1 MSGKAPVAAPADIE
15 EKLPDGAIRVKLSRE
30 LKIAGPHGIATT
42 GHLTFR
48 EPTAED
54 IEIAGCPVNIDSDSR
69 GDPKV
74 IFDERKMNAMFERL
88 TGIPLPFIRK
98 MRGQDWTN
106 CAWAITPFFVP
117 GVRT

>member
-1 MSGKAPVAAPADIE
+1 MIAKAPAPTPSVE
-15 EKLPDGAIRVKLSRE
+15 EKLPDGAIRVRLSRA
-30 LKIAGPHGIATT
+30 IQVPGPNGITSAD
-42 GHLTFR
+42 HFVFR

-54 IEIAGCPVNIDSDSR
+54 IEIAGCPVIIDSDSR

-88 TGIPLPFIRK
+88 SGIPLPFIRK
-98 MRGQDWTN
+98 MRGSDWTN
-106 CAWAITPFFVP
+106 CAWAISPFFVP

>member
-1 MSGKAPVAAPADIE
+1 MTGATEASGADVE
-15 EKLPDGAIRVKLSRE
+15 EQLPDGAIRVKLSRE
-30 LKIAGPHGIATT
+30 LKIAGKHGIETT
-42 GHLTFR
+42 DHLTFR

-88 TGIPLPFIRK
+88 TGIPLAFIRK
-98 MRGQDWTN
+98 MRAGDWTN

>member
-1 MSGKAPVAAPADIE
+1 MTAKSPDVE
-15 EKLPDGAIRVKLSRE
+15 EKLQGGAIKVRLSRAI
-30 LKIAGPHGIATT
+30 KVPGPKGISTAD
-42 GHLTFR
+42 HLVFR

-54 IEIAGCPVNIDSDSR
+54 IEMAGCPVIIDSDSR

-74 IFDERKMNAMFERL
+74 IFEERKMNAMFERL
-88 TGIPLPFIRK
+88 TGIPLPFIRL
-98 MRGQDWTN
+98 MRGSDWTN